1 MWRPQ
6 AAAARALEAQL
17 AAAAEEGRN
26 AAAENADLVATVA
39 RLQKELAAAV
49 SQILSLRYIWWRS
62 GPVHPAWIG
71 SWHLWEIH
79 RAAVGGHLYYAV
91 INPAWKPKP
100 TKDTHQ

>member
-1 MWRPQ
+1 MCRQ
-6 AAAARALEAQL
+6 
-17 AAAAEEGRN
+17 RN
-26 AAAENADLVATVA
+26 TRLSCRQKADPMAYIRKFIKGERIITT
-39 RLQKELAAAV
+39 EAAV